1 MIHNAEKPD
10 NTGLLSNDAVQ
21 MMLPEA
27 GWNLETGTPNW
38 NSVASESLR

>member
-1 MIHNAEKPD
+1 MTQKAEKPR
-10 NTGLLSNDAVQ
+10 TAGLLSSDAVQ